1 MVKGAEGKEGA
12 VDVVVPTDEKDIN
25 AAYEDACHV
34 LASKAP
40 PQVEKVDL
48 EVKMTD
54 SYRAI
59 RTNVS
64 SPSSSSFTLRLGV
77 TS

>member
-1 MVKGAEGKEGA
+1 M
-12 VDVVVPTDEKDIN
+12 PTDEKDIN

-40 PQVEKVDL
+40 VQVEKVDV

-64 SPSSSSFTLRLGV
+64 PSFHFPLTFSLPSFV
-77 TS
+77 S